1 MLGFIRPFTVFVW
14 GKCAVIASVC
24 AVGVFAGTS
33 AQAAGCKL
41 PKSYYKHVSCT
52 PNGGL
57 FLAVKD
63 YGEPVALINNKGK
76 PVVNL
81 TAYQTVAAD
90 KIASGVMPVL
100 KNSRVGYINLQGRE
114 VVAPIYDQMGGAE
127 WARAASENRIV
138 VKKGGQY
145 GVIDTNNGTIVP
157 FSGSITNIT
166 NYRSGVARIESR
178 QGSRNVDTSGNTIAS
193 EPAAPK
199 TASNQ
204 DSPTTSNT
212 LQNSTSKN
220 SISQDSRRDPPQSTA
235 VNTTVNTSEPKREPF
250 TTLIAHQQD
259 GLWGFVDKYGVIM
272 ITYSFDEVRPFSE
285 GLAAVRIENTW
296 GFLDLGGNV
305 VIPFDYHDDARLNR
319 ANNDEPPAWTFK
331 NGVAWVGMSDKG
343 ERLCINTANVTLPCP
358 S

>member
-1 MLGFIRPFTVFVW
+1 MLRFICPS
-14 GKCAVIASVC
+14 AVSAWAKYTAIVSVY
-24 AVGVFAGTS
+24 AVGMLAGTS

-41 PKSYYKHVSCT
+41 PKSYYKNVSCL
-52 PNGGL
+52 PNSGL

-76 PVVNL
+76 PVVDL

-166 NYRSGVARIESR
+166 NYRGGVARIESR
-178 QGSRNVDTSGNTIAS
+178 QGSRNVDTSGNTIAP
-193 EPAAPK
+193 EAAAPK
-199 TASNQ
+199 KASNQ
-204 DSPTTSNT
+204 SNT
-212 LQNSTSKN
+212 PQNSTSRN
-220 SISQDSRRDPPQSTA
+220 NRQDSPQSA
-235 VNTTVNTSEPKREPF
+235 AARIPVSAPAPKREPF
-250 TTLIAHQQD
+250 TTLIARQQD

-319 ANNDEPPAWTFK
+319 ANNDELPAWTFK
-331 NGVAWVGMSDKG
+331 NGLAWVGMSDEG

>member
-1 MLGFIRPFTVFVW
+1 MLRLIRSFATPT
-14 GKCAVIASVC
+14 KYAVISSVC
-24 AVGVFAGTS
+24 VAGLLAGTS
-33 AQAAGCKL
+33 VQAASCKL
-41 PKSYYKHVSCT
+41 PKSYYKNVSCL
-52 PNGGL
+52 PNSSL

-63 YGEPVALINNKGK
+63 YGEPVALINKSGK

-100 KNSRVGYINLQGRE
+100 KNGRVGYINLQGRE

-138 VKKGGQY
+138 VKRGGQY
-145 GVIDTNNGTIVP
+145 GVIDTNNQTIVP

-166 NYRSGVARIESR
+166 NYRGGKARIDSR
-178 QGSRNVDTSGNTIAS
+178 QGNRQVDTSGNTIEP
-193 EPAAPK
+193 EPAK
-199 TASNQ
+199 K
-204 DSPTTSNT
+204 PTNKQANNNTS
-212 LQNSTSKN
+212 STSKPPALN
-220 SISQDSRRDPPQSTA
+220 ANNAPTRSIDDTTDRATPQTA
-235 VNTTVNTSEPKREPF
+235 APRADF
-250 TTLIAHQQD
+250 TTLVARKQD
-259 GLWGFVDKYGVIM
+259 GRWGFVDNRGVIM

-305 VIPFDYHDDARLNR
+305 VIPFDYEDDQRLAQAS
-319 ANNDEPPAWTFK
+319 ANAQPAWTFQE
-331 NGVAWVGMSDKG
+331 GIAWVGMSDEGK
-343 ERLCINTANVTLPCP
+343 RVCINKANVPLPCP